1 MHVHLKK
8 LSLAAMLLALGIL
21 LPFVTGQIPAVGSM
35 LLPMHLPVL
44 LCGLVCG
51 WQYGLAVGFILP
63 ILRSFLFSMPPMF
76 PTAVS
81 MAFELATY
89 GFVLGLLYARSKW
102 HCIVSLYRCLFISM
116 LAGRAAWGVVQM
128 LLLGVGED
136 GFTFMMFLSGAFL
149 NAIPG
154 ILLQLILIPLIMVAL
169 RKTKLIPNDHA
180 KKIHSK

>member
-8 LSLAAMLLALGIL
+8 LSLAAMFLAVGIL

-44 LCGLVCG
+44 LCGLICG
-51 WQYGLAVGFILP
+51 WQYGLVVGFVLP
-63 ILRSFLFSMPPMF
+63 ILRSFLLSMPPMF

-89 GFVLGLLYARSKW
+89 GFVIGLLYTRSKW
-102 HCIVSLYRCLFISM
+102 HCIVSLYRSMFASM
-116 LAGRAAWGVVQM
+116 LAGRVVWGVAQM
-128 LLLGVGED
+128 LLLGVGEG
-136 GFTFMMFLSGAFL
+136 GFTFTMFLSGAFL

-154 ILLQLILIPLIMVAL
+154 ILLQLLLIPAVMVAL
-169 RKTKLIPNDHA
+169 RKAKLVPLGKTKNV
-180 KKIHSK
+180 HSK